1 MCGAATEQ
9 NIPYTEYH
17 SIREMNFPPFA
28 VRVDRFVRPRRCHPR
43 LPGAHPVAGG
53 GQADPGWAHLVR
65 NGACRWPD
73 APVRAIR
80 EQGATGRRS
89 VAAVPRGRRGGEW
102 RQAGAAGSRRGH
114 PSPDRSAHALLPAG
128 GLSPGG
134 MAALPLE
141 AWQRSPKR
149 TCWQSGAD
157 VSCHQGAW
165 EIRRASGT
173 RTRLAFRVPGI
184 RPGHWGA
191 RRGRA
196 LSRRPGRAHGLR
208 GAGQRRSG
216 GRGWPGCQVAR
227 GSLKVP
233 RGACRGCRLTDAITG
248 TPAAVREAPGH
259 RRRADQIRRTMR

>member
-1 MCGAATEQ
+1 
-9 NIPYTEYH
+9 
-17 SIREMNFPPFA
+17 MNFPPFA
-28 VRVDRFVRPRRCHPR
+28 VRVDRFVRSRRCHPP
-43 LPGAHPVAGG
+43 LPGARPAAGG

-208 GAGQRRSG
+208 GAG
-216 GRGWPGCQVAR
+216 
-227 GSLKVP
+227 
-233 RGACRGCRLTDAITG
+233 
-248 TPAAVREAPGH
+248 AAA
-259 RRRADQIRRTMR
+259 IRRTGLAGVSGRPGEPEGPPGCLPRMSPDRCDHRDTGGCSGGAGPPAPGRSDPAPDALTAPCAGRAADFPSAAER